1 MAKVK
6 TGKVISNKM
15 QKTVVVEIVSKIV
28 HPLYK
33 KQMKRTKNIMAHD
46 ELGVNIGDKVKIAET
61 KPFSK
66 SVHFK
71 TVEVI
76 K

>member
-61 KPFSK
+61 KPF
-66 SVHFK
+66 
-71 TVEVI
+71 
-76 K
+76 

>member
-15 QKTVVVEIVSKIV
+15 QKTVVVEIVSIVV

-46 ELGVNIGDKVKIAET
+46 ELGVNIGDIVKIAET